1 MSSMKLVVGLSLVV
15 LAAIVGLALMPGL
28 LGTVDDSHLTTQ
40 DETDNLDGVT
50 DVSQVLIK
58 ILPFLIIGAAAFCIV
73 IVFLVRK

>member
-1 MSSMKLVVGLSLVV
+1 MSSMKLIVGLSLVV

-40 DETDNLDGVT
+40 EETDNLDGVT

>member
-1 MSSMKLVVGLSLVV
+1 MSSMKLIVGLSLVV